1 MKALQILLLAVSLLL
16 GFASGII
23 ITNLDNK
30 QETTNTPKV
39 ILPEEYM
46 LMSANTP
53 IIGYYDENNTIHI
66 EFDHSIQFVWN
77 DVEESIP
84 MDGSLITLE
93 FTDENTVYIGPY
105 DPNAKI
111 N

>member
-1 MKALQILLLAVSLLL
+1 MKPLQILYLIVTLLI
-16 GFASGII
+16 GFAIGIVA
-23 ITNLDNK
+23 TNLDNK
-30 QETTNTPKV
+30 QLSENKV
-39 ILPEEYM
+39 KVVLPEEYM

-66 EFDHSIQFVWN
+66 EYDNSIQFVWN

-93 FTDENTVYIGPY
+93 FTDENYVYIGPY